1 MSDILTTD
9 DPKTEKIL
17 VIKLGALGDVIIALG
32 PFAAIRNHHPHAHI
46 TLLTTKP
53 YADIGRRCG
62 LFDEVLIDSKPSWN
76 QPRDWL
82 ALRKTLRQHHFGRV
96 YDLQMNDRT
105 GIYYRLFW
113 PGQKPEWVGKIAG
126 ASHYYPDAS
135 KNDIHA
141 FARHAE
147 LLALAGIDDIPLP
160 DVRWMGGDI
169 SAFGLPP
176 SVALLVPGCA
186 PTRPE
191 KRWPGASFIELG
203 KILLA
208 RGLTPVII
216 GTASEGIVTNEIAAA
231 IPEAIN
237 LTGQTS
243 LYDLAALG
251 RVARVAIGNDTG
263 PMHLIA
269 AAGAPSIGLF
279 SGSSFP
285 GRSAPIG
292 PDVKTIQ
299 RDPITALTVDEVVAL
314 LPDFS

>member
-1 MSDILTTD
+1 MSETTNK
-9 DPKTEKIL
+9 PEKIL

-32 PFAAIRNHHPHAHI
+32 PFAAILNHHPDAHI
-46 TLLTTKP
+46 TLLTTQP
-53 YADIGRRCG
+53 FADIGRRCE
-62 LFDEVLIDSKPSWN
+62 LFDAVEIDTRPKWN
-76 QPRDWL
+76 QPGEWL
-82 ALRKTLRQHHFGRV
+82 SLRKKLRQHHFTRV

-105 GIYYRLFW
+105 GLYYQLFW
-113 PGQKPEWVGKIAG
+113 PGPYPEWVGKIPG
-126 ASHYYPDAS
+126 CSHYYDDAS

-141 FARHAE
+141 FVRHTE
-147 LLALAGIDDIPLP
+147 LLALAGIEDIPLP

-169 SAFGLPP
+169 SAFGLPEK
-176 SVALLVPGCA
+176 VALLVPGCA

-203 KILLA
+203 RILLE

-231 IPEAIN
+231 LPEAIN

-251 RVARVAIGNDTG
+251 RAAMVAIGNDTG

-292 PDVKTIQ
+292 PNVKTIQ
-299 RDPITALTVDEVVAL
+299 RDPISDLTVDDVVAL
-314 LPDFS
+314 LPEFS